1 MKVLLVN
8 GSSHVNGTTMQAL
21 NEMVK
26 IFDAE
31 GVESEIIQTGAKPL
45 ADCLQCG
52 GCAKS
57 GRCVLGDEDGVNA
70 FVEKARAAD
79 GFVFATP
86 VYYAHPSGR
95 IFSFL
100 DRAFYSAGKDVFRCK
115 PGAAVAVARRAGTTA
130 SLDALNKYF
139 GISEMPV
146 AGSTYWSLSHGRVA
160 EDAAADAEGM
170 QTLRNLA
177 RHMVWMMRCFA
188 AGKEAGVP
196 LPDTER
202 GAVTNFVR

>member
-8 GSSHVNGTTMQAL
+8 GSSHINGTTMRAL
-21 NEMVK
+21 EEMVK

-31 GVESEIIQTGAKPL
+31 GVEAEVIQTGSKPL

-52 GCAKS
+52 ACAKT
-57 GRCVLGDEDGVNA
+57 GRCVIDDDGVNA
-70 FVEKARAAD
+70 FVEKARMAD

-146 AGSTYWSLSHGRVA
+146 AGSTYWNLAHGRVA
-160 EDAAADAEGM
+160 EDAPEDGEGM

-196 LPDTER
+196 LPASER
-202 GAVTNFVR
+202 GTVTNFVR